1 MPPVQPRKPKKNLQ
15 AGVKHAL
22 DGMRVTKGQP
32 AQTVSEAV
40 QEHTREASDQAVAN
54 SIDFQSAALK
64 VSDIPSRE
72 LAPSK

>member
-1 MPPVQPRKPKKNLQ
+1 
-15 AGVKHAL
+15 
-22 DGMRVTKGQP
+22 MRVTKGQP
-32 AQTVSEAV
+32 AQPVSEAV